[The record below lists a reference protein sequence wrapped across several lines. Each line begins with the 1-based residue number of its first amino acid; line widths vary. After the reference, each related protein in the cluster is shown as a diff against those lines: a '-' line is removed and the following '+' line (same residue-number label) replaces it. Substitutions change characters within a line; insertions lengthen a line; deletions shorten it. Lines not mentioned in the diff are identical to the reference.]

1 MARRTAKEVEELR
14 EAITQEALAQ
24 FATRGMDATSVGDIA
39 KAVGISKQ
47 ALMHHFR
54 TKEALRDAIVERHRA
69 VMMELLPRMVAAFT
83 ASETQLDDVIF
94 DMMDLLDEH
103 KNLSR
108 LMLWRVAFN
117 SDVEL
122 TEAGEAIASLLVD
135 YLRRGQ
141 ESGKLRQDFIPE
153 DALFCLGMMFLLGQI
168 SIDRRGP
175 ELAGL
180 TQKEIRLR
188 RHREMLRIARAAL
201 VDPTYQGD
209 ACAEEHAAS

>member
-188 RHREMLRIARAAL
+188 RHREMLRIARSAL
-201 VDPTYQGD
+201 VDPSYKGD
-209 ACAEEHAAS
+209 VCAGEHAAS